1 MKSYDNISVM
11 KNNIIYVIAALIVGL
26 GGGYL
31 LFGGS
36 SESDPM
42 SHDHGEASDTDQMWT
57 CSMHPQI
64 MQPEKGDCPICGM
77 DLIPAQSGTD
87 GLAPDQF
94 TLTENAL
101 ALANVQT
108 TVIGS
113 NRSGETNTVNLSGKI
128 SENEEASA
136 VQASYFDG
144 RIERLHVN
152 YEGQEVRKGQLL
164 ATIYSPELIAA
175 QQELLTAASL
185 KESQPSLYRAVRNK
199 LKLWKLTEAQ
209 IDQIESAGEVT
220 EFFPVYATVN
230 GTVSQVLSSEG
241 DFLKMGQPI
250 LRLNN
255 LATVWAQFDAYENQ
269 LSLFELGQ
277 NIRILTSAFPDQS
290 FESTISFIDPV
301 LDNSTRTVTVRATL
315 DNTDNLLKPG
325 MFVTGSVQTVAS
337 GNESKI
343 LVPASAIMWTG
354 KRSLV
359 YVRSVSDQP
368 IFEMREVM
376 LGQKIGDQHE
386 VTSGLSGGEEIVTN
400 GTFTIDA
407 AAQLQG
413 KKSMMNKSGGRSM
426 TGHEGHLEMEGHPDD
441 SMSSSRMKMTLPET
455 FQIEFQKIIP
465 SYLNMKDA
473 LVASDAEKTADQAAE
488 SLKILT
494 HLDLSELGEVES
506 NKINSCIDLF
516 GAMKDGKNLDD
527 QRAAF
532 VELNG
537 HMVEMLSGMDTIEET
552 LYVQRC
558 PMANNNQGAV
568 WLSTESEIRNP
579 YFGDAMLKCGSVID
593 TLEKP

>member
-144 RIERLHVN
+144 RIERLYIN